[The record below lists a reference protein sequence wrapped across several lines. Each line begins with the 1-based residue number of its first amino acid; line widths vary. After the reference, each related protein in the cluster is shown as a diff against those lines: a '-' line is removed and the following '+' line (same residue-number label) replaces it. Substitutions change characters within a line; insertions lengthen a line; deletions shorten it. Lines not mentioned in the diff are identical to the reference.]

1 MHIAAKHSKG
11 TQQQLRAEAVLRLCK
26 GRSNN
31 CRWCVFVCVW
41 CVQRSRGKQLL
52 AASERFNFL
61 LTRCAK
67 IVAGDNLFENIFTVI
82 CLLLFFFIFSR
93 YDFNEMCLISS
104 ARTKLQLARAFC
116 WCASK
121 SSDAK
126 VLPAMMMRATCTTTN
141 VEYKV
146 LWICTECSRKVHKE
160 RCFQIFRRYLY
171 MKQDNKPKYTC
182 WSFWILYQ

>member
-1 MHIAAKHSKG
+1 MCVCLCVVCATLTWQAAVGSQW
-11 TQQQLRAEAVLRLCK
+11 TFQFFIDALCE
-26 GRSNN
+26 N
-31 CRWCVFVCVW
+31 CCRRQFIWEYFHCD
-41 CVQRSRGKQLL
+41 SPSALL
-52 AASERFNFL
+52 
-61 LTRCAK
+61 
-67 IVAGDNLFENIFTVI
+67 
-82 CLLLFFFIFSR
+82 FIFSR
-93 YDFNEMCLISS
+93 FDFNEMCLISS
-104 ARTKLQLARAFC
+104 ARTKLQLAKAFC

-146 LWICTECSRKVHKE
+146 LWICTEYSKKVHKE

-171 MKQDNKPKYTC
+171 IKQDNKPKYTC